1 MLESFKAALARV
13 QSDYDFYIGCQT
25 DPDATLADYDLSP
38 EERSALSDPDKL
50 AAVLKYGVQPRG
62 WRPLYITITISGTH
76 DWVNRS
82 KPKKTGPD
90 EAQIRREVEA
100 IQRASTEDE
109 RTQAAVRLME
119 LIG

>member
-1 MLESFKAALARV
+1 MLESFKAVLARV

-25 DPDATLADYDLSP
+25 DPDAALADFDLSP

-82 KPKKTGPD
+82 KPKKAGPD
-90 EAQIRREVEA
+90 EAQIRREVES